1 MSIQVPDPPLL
12 RQETEAC
19 HAYLSM
25 LLHLASSAAPGSRGS
40 SSSSLVWQ
48 GALEA
53 QQATQVGAGH
63 CIMRLEAHGASL

>member
-1 MSIQVPDPPLL
+1 VQVADPPLL

-25 LLHLASSAAPGSRGS
+25 LLHLASSSAAPGSSGS
-40 SSSSLVWQ
+40 SSSSLIWP

-53 QQATQVGAGH
+53 QQATQ
-63 CIMRLEAHGASL
+63 ASADPA